1 MSEIKPNFITSS
13 CKYELPS
20 VVHVIKVP
28 DNCTGI
34 SILMIGG
41 GGSASLKNGI
51 CVPGQGGAELVA
63 RFDAPNKNDK
73 IELVLG
79 LGGNYQIVD
88 NIDTILDSEKNF
100 QIVDKDSA
108 CDGKRGGDSVLKVN
122 DEIIAI
128 AKGSSDTIETFE
140 NKYATFVNVDSESSF
155 KHECK
160 RPLTAFTLNDL
171 NGEGGWGGRGKV
183 FENGVYLGAGGH
195 GAAMVWI
202 RHYYYWC
209 GKCYKHCMTV
219 EEFKQHEYE
228 HVV

>member
-1 MSEIKPNFITSS
+1 MTEIKPDFITSS
-13 CKYELPS
+13 YKCQLP
-20 VVHVIKVP
+20 VAVHTIKVP
-28 DNCTGI
+28 DNCTWLI
-34 SILMIGG
+34 IQMIGG
-41 GGSASLKNGI
+41 GGSALLKNGT
-51 CVPGQGGAELVA
+51 CVTGQSGAGLEA

-73 IELVLG
+73 IEIVLG
-79 LGGNYQIVD
+79 LGGNYQIIDNVD
-88 NIDTILDSEKNF
+88 TTFVDKNF

-140 NKYATFVNVDSESSF
+140 NKYATFINVDPESSF
-155 KHECK
+155 KHVNK
-160 RPLTAFTLNDL
+160 RPLLALTLNDL

-202 RHYYYWC
+202 RHFYYWC
-209 GKCYKHCMTV
+209 NKCYKHCMTT

-228 HVV
+228 HLV